1 MHDEAENHFVA
12 NKKNSRS
19 VTAGDWQAYLTDKK
33 LTPEQKFQKIK
44 ETAQIMEKK
53 ALRMEYQLKQ

>member
-1 MHDEAENHFVA
+1 MHDEAQDHMVG
-12 NKKNSRS
+12 NKRNSRS
-19 VTAGDWQAYLTDKK
+19 VSAGDWQTYLNDKK

-53 ALRMEYQLKQ
+53 ALRMEY